1 MMLLI
6 SNFCGVATNL
16 ITKTNTENQDFLRHR
31 VRHQGAPGQCRTF
44 PQQIPFFSVET
55 AWKQLDETMDWFKG
69 KSEPET
75 IDFPMKYGAF
85 RLKFSLKPI
94 H

>member
-1 MMLLI
+1 MLLI

-16 ITKTNTENQDFLRHR
+16 ITKNQHR
-31 VRHQGAPGQCRTF
+31 TPRFSQTSLRHQGAPGQFRTF
-44 PQQIPFFSVET
+44 PQKIPFFSVET

-75 IDFPMKYGAF
+75 IDFPIKYGAF
-85 RLKFSLKPI
+85 RLKCSLKPI